1 MEILQRYENLFW
13 LLWTCLVALTQND
26 RITSQKTSMF
36 TCMQKIKFIIYFFFT
51 ILHFKES
58 CNLIGW
64 QHFAPLLETQNSA
77 RYVGEISIS
86 FHFRLFPIKTNMT
99 KFSKSQKKP
108 ILDPFWALFSQ
119 IWAKMNFP
127 GEKVYVSLSIFQL
140 STIVQKNEKNLIR
153 HSWENCWTDTLKT
166 TLFH

>member
-26 RITSQKTSMF
+26 RITLQKTSMF

-58 CNLIGW
+58 YNLIGW

-86 FHFRLFPIKTNMT
+86 FHFRLFQLKRTWQSFRKVKKKLFWTHSGPFLPKFGQKWIFLEKRSMSVYQYSNYLPLCKKMRKTLYAI
-99 KFSKSQKKP
+99 P
-108 ILDPFWALFSQ
+108 
-119 IWAKMNFP
+119 
-127 GEKVYVSLSIFQL
+127 EKTVGR
-140 STIVQKNEKNLIR
+140 T
-153 HSWENCWTDTLKT
+153 H
-166 TLFH
+166 